1 MDSDLMKRQTDINE
15 WYFKYRLE
23 TLFIMQLL
31 FIGMAGLVLLSILS
45 SYSIVSKIFVMY
57 YGFFMVLAICG
68 ITYYKYIYN
77 LKNRDYYHWDK
88 RRFEADSTTVSPFN
102 SAMKAAIT
110 QGIAA
115 KCS

>member
-1 MDSDLMKRQTDINE
+1 MDSDLMKRQTGIND
-15 WYFKYRLE
+15 WYYKYRLE

-45 SYSIVSKIFVMY
+45 SYSVVPEIFVMY
-57 YGFFMVLAICG
+57 YGGLMITTICVT
-68 ITYYKYIYN
+68 TYYKYMFN

-88 RRFEADSTTVSPFN
+88 RRFAADSTTESPFT
-102 SAMKAAIT
+102 STMKAAIT
-110 QGIAA
+110 QGVSD